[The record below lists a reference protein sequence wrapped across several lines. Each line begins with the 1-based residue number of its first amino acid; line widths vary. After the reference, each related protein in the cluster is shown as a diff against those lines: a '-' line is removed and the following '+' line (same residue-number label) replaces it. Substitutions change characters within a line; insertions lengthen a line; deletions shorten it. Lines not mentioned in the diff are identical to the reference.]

1 MTYDNEMTELEFQN
15 EVIKK
20 GYNIPVLK
28 EWEAKHFNDIHAHE
42 NDLFLYVKKGEL
54 VIGVEHKD
62 GLEATT
68 LERGNA
74 LEVLAGAKH
83 YESVSDEGVIF
94 LVAKRSS

>member
-1 MTYDNEMTELEFQN
+1 MYAIWM
-15 EVIKK
+15 
-20 GYNIPVLK
+20 
-28 EWEAKHFNDIHAHE
+28 
-42 NDLFLYVKKGEL
+42 FLYVKKGEL